1 MKKLSKIMIIT
12 LLSVFVFASC
22 EKEEGVFNPK
32 QKIHKTSSTYEEM
45 TEVLVNGTWQTVGDD
60 KYAGPSEVWVWDGN
74 LLSSIRYYD
83 GINME
88 YEEHYQYDKDNV
100 LIRVSNDEG
109 DAYEYV
115 YGDSQLK
122 EIDYFYGNELEGRI
136 MVSHDGKKI
145 SKLTMQIDYAKAF
158 SALRHILPAGDSKN
172 MKKAFAQLKKNS
184 KNDEEMYINFEWD
197 GDNVSKITFNDEGE
211 IIVMMS
217 FTYDKKKNPYYGLFD
232 ITRTDDMLDI
242 TDFSGLSK
250 NNVTSLCFSEDG
262 ETYMED
268 FTYTY
273 DGKYPV
279 AVVSKI
285 VFEDEE
291 EGYSYRSSVIVNK
304 TIEYTNK

>member
-1 MKKLSKIMIIT
+1 MIIT

-32 QKIHKTSSTYEEM
+32 QKIHKTSSTYEEL

-60 KYAGPSEVWVWDGN
+60 KEAGPSEVWVWDGN

-88 YEEHYQYDKDNV
+88 YEEHYQYDKNNV
-100 LIRVSNDEG
+100 LFRVSNDYYG

-122 EIDYFYGNELEGRI
+122 EIDYFYGSKLEGRI
-136 MVSHDGKKI
+136 MVSHDGNKI
-145 SKLTMQIDYAKAF
+145 SKLTIQEIDFDKAF

-291 EGYSYRSSVIVNK
+291 EGYSYRSSMIVNK